1 VSALSGGLQERLP
14 LPVLEA
20 LQTVRPIGDIVV
32 VYLLFRMKQL
42 IADYLLQTDWMAR
55 GKGRQTH
62 WLAPLLA
69 HAGTHALGTAAI
81 ALVVAPELWWLAVVD
96 LLVHASIDRVKAVPA
111 LGGRWRPDQAAF
123 WWSHGV
129 DQEAHNL
136 THLVF
141 VIMLVLA

>member
-1 VSALSGGLQERLP
+1 MASRLH
-14 LPVLEA
+14 LPVFEA
-20 LQTVRPIGDIVV
+20 LETALPIGDIVA
-32 VYLLFRMKQL
+32 VYLLFRLKQL
-42 IADYLLQTDWMAR
+42 FADYLLQTDWMAR
-55 GKGRQTH
+55 GKGRQVH

-69 HAGTHALGTAAI
+69 HAGTHGLGTTAI
-81 ALVVAPELWWLAVVD
+81 ALVVAPALWWLGLVD

-111 LGGRWRPDQAAF
+111 LGGRWRPDQPAF

-141 VIMLVLA
+141 VILLVLA